1 MDKTI
6 SIKLSP
12 FQCSVM
18 KQGAYTF
25 DDMEFPERT
34 KEELKFWDIKFIKK
48 GKEFDPDDIQA
59 DKPYRGR
66 LVDLNFMAL
75 SKCPNKSELACSIIV
90 PKSEEL
96 LKSIMHMVNTQ
107 MECSRDRY
115 PDYDN
120 WDERI
125 RKQFDNFEDK
135 FKNLIKELFEFD
147 FKDSPIEKQRLLEKL
162 NEEEK

>member
-6 SIKLSP
+6 TIKLSP

-25 DDMEFPERT
+25 DDIEFPELT

-48 GKEFDPDDIQA
+48 GKEFNPDEIKDTFG
-59 DKPYRGR
+59 KGR
-66 LVDLNFMAL
+66 LVDLNFMVL
-75 SKCPNKSELACSIIV
+75 SKAPNKNELACSMIV
-90 PKSEEL
+90 PKSKEL
-96 LKSIMHMVNTQ
+96 LKSIMHMVDTQ
-107 MECSRDRY
+107 RTWNLDTYPNDTVESR
-115 PDYDN
+115 
-120 WDERI
+120 I
-125 RKQFDNFEDK
+125 QKQFDNFEDK
-135 FKNLIKELFEFD
+135 LKNLIKELFEFD